1 MANLRTKQKDK
12 WLRGRKY
19 SKRDTWDLFSVFA
32 ADIHKGLT
40 LFKRT
45 NVNSY
50 PGRLDSMEA
59 WHKIIDEM
67 IWTFNELRLNEP
79 GNPHMI
85 DAGRLDREINIEH
98 GKPEPGIPG
107 IPIHIVDNCTPEERK
122 WLDEETEAYYKRI
135 ENGLKLF
142 AEYFRDLWD

>member
-19 SKRDTWDLFSVFA
+19 SKYDTWDLFVVFA

-50 PGRLDSMEA
+50 PGRLGSMEE

-85 DAGRLDREINIEH
+85 DAGRLDREIKIEY
-98 GKPEPGIPG
+98 GEPEGAG
-107 IPIHIVDNCTPEERK
+107 VPIKIIDNCTPKEKKRI
-122 WLDEETEAYYKRI
+122 DEETEAYYKRI
-135 ENGLKLF
+135 ENGLNLF